1 MRMNVESRVYMQVVL
16 YEEKYAA
23 RIADL
28 LNDYLPFE
36 PETAETV
43 EQASGIRFICLDGEN
58 VIGYVAGYIIEDI
71 HADFPY
77 FEAPLAELHA
87 LITKGSSI
95 YTSHF
100 VVHPGYR
107 KQGIGTKLVRAFMEA
122 AEQVAKTII
131 VVGWVQS
138 DTNLWEAER
147 LFTKRGCQQIAYIP
161 RYFEPYNVYCPS
173 CQGTCHCDANIL
185 VKNV

>member
-1 MRMNVESRVYMQVVL
+1 MNVESRVYMQVVL

-77 FEAPLAELHA
+77 FE
-87 LITKGSSI
+87 
-95 YTSHF
+95 
-100 VVHPGYR
+100 
-107 KQGIGTKLVRAFMEA
+107 
-122 AEQVAKTII
+122 KTII

-173 CQGTCHCDANIL
+173 CQGTCYCDANIL